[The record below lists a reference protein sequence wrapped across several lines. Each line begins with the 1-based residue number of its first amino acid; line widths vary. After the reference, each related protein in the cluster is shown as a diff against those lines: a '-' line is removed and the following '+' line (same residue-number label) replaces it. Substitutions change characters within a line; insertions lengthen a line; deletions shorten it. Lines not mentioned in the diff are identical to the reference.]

1 VPKRAAGQPSRL
13 PEGGQRVY
21 PYRAPGSAHER
32 RPGCSAVCRRGA
44 KREGDG
50 GPVASRFGRL
60 RELGEGSSVRITG
73 KHVSFTAMRN
83 CSRRH
88 FLMPRRRCD
97 YCVQAL
103 CTTRTRRSSSSNG
116 LRRKANAPPRS
127 ACTTWP
133 SFVLRNEDDRRLKA
147 VCPQIPLQLQTA
159 HARKLSIE
167 DQAVHAVPALGRQK
181 VLRRSESSH
190 PVPSRSQ

>member
-1 VPKRAAGQPSRL
+1 LHLPIPVAQDFPSLRIRSITSAAGKSALSHGIRREFFPDVGGDTRRDKLVPKRAAGQPSRL

-32 RPGCSAVCRRGA
+32 RPGCSAGCRRGA

-116 LRRKANAPPRS
+116 LRKKANAPPRS

-133 SFVLRNEDDRRLKA
+133 S
-147 VCPQIPLQLQTA
+147 
-159 HARKLSIE
+159 LSC
-167 DQAVHAVPALGRQK
+167 VTKMTGG
-181 VLRRSESSH
+181 
-190 PVPSRSQ
+190 